1 MLYAEMEAARI
12 RDPELFQ
19 SNSTRIVPLEVTRC
33 ARDNRACYNADIRD
47 ENTVPVG

>member
-1 MLYAEMEAARI
+1 MNRRTA
-12 RDPELFQ
+12 F
-19 SNSTRIVPLEVTRC
+19 EVTRC